1 MFLLGQP
8 LSLTAVLGAAV
19 ILLGIWLLSREKNE
33 ENDRVKGK
41 LVFMGVVVSLVTAV
55 VWSVS
60 VTLMNVAVSMSST
73 NSLDANY
80 AILTVRMGAIALFF
94 MLLTPF
100 MDREHGFL
108 KMKRRTVIELCV
120 GGLVANGI
128 GWLLMNYS
136 FLTIV
141 EARAVPISS
150 ISPLFAAVAGFI
162 FFHEKLSTKTVLGA
176 ITIVA
181 GVSLIFLV

>member
-1 MFLLGQP
+1 VLAGVLVLLGKVGALANLPVGVAIVTVVSALIGLGIGDTLYMIGLKSLGVARAVPLAATYPLFSLVWAMFLLGQP

-19 ILLGIWLLSREKNE
+19 ILLGIWLLSREKSE

-80 AILTVRMGAIALFF
+80 AKF
-94 MLLTPF
+94 
-100 MDREHGFL
+100 
-108 KMKRRTVIELCV
+108 
-120 GGLVANGI
+120 
-128 GWLLMNYS
+128 
-136 FLTIV
+136 
-141 EARAVPISS
+141 
-150 ISPLFAAVAGFI
+150 
-162 FFHEKLSTKTVLGA
+162 
-176 ITIVA
+176 
-181 GVSLIFLV
+181 

>member
-1 MFLLGQP
+1 
-8 LSLTAVLGAAV
+8 
-19 ILLGIWLLSREKNE
+19 
-33 ENDRVKGK
+33 
-41 LVFMGVVVSLVTAV
+41 
-55 VWSVS
+55 
-60 VTLMNVAVSMSST
+60 
-73 NSLDANY
+73 
-80 AILTVRMGAIALFF
+80 MGAIALFL

-100 MDREHGFL
+100 IDREHGFL

-150 ISPLFAAVAGFI
+150 ISPLFTAAAGFI